1 MQSTLRVP
9 HKIECFECPPN
20 RGRAHVV
27 EGEVCLCDTA
37 KRTRRQRRF
46 AAHARLHF
54 GCVCRSNM
62 YEPNARPR
70 ERGRCHAD
78 GAICHGDTIV
88 WTYIIARTT
97 VVHEYIRRYVRTSV
111 LYSTPGVLRSTLYS
125 NSFDNRFRRRSTTT
139 VDLLYQ
145 YGSPSASSRRR
156 DVGRLYTKSV
166 FIVCGFI
173 VSLLIA

>member
-1 MQSTLRVP
+1 MP

-88 WTYIIARTT
+88 WTYNSTYYGRTRVYPEIRTYECT
-97 VVHEYIRRYVRTSV
+97 VQYSWCTPEYIVLQLVRQSISTS
-111 LYSTPGVLRSTLYS
+111 LYNHCRLTLS
-125 NSFDNRFRRRSTTT
+125 IW
-139 VDLLYQ
+139 
-145 YGSPSASSRRR
+145 SPSASSRRR